1 MKKTAASVV
10 EKKEGDIFF
19 VGIKDPIEIR
29 RSILESLKGT
39 VEDLQ
44 RFERFKA
51 VREEKVNAVRVLK
64 TQVRELHRMINKLR
78 TEVPKSDLR
87 VKLGGEHVA
96 MEAEKA
102 KMTKKEK
109 KKAAAKKVVEVTE
122 EKQPEVK
129 LKPKELSELE
139 KLEAELSSIESKL
152 GKIQ

>member
-1 MKKTAASVV
+1 MKKAAASVV

-51 VREEKVNAVRVLK
+51 VREEKLNAIRVLK
-64 TQVRELHRMINKLR
+64 AQVRELHKMVNKLR
-78 TEVPKSDLR
+78 TEVPRSDLR
-87 VKLGGEHVA
+87 IKMGAEHA
-96 MEAEKA
+96 AIEAEKT

-109 KKAAAKKVVEVTE
+109 KKATAKKVEVKE

-152 GKIQ
+152 GRIQ